1 MPRLRLPDRSEPS
14 LSSEA
19 AAMISAPIRGQRT
32 TDAISEHFHLMDSS
46 SLASA
51 SSATSNSR
59 GSCAQSSRNALA
71 PSAELPRANSRTC
84 KTHRSSQFE
93 HRRSLLTRDID
104 SRSQRCHRRL

>member
-46 SLASA
+46 SPLL
-51 SSATSNSR
+51 R
-59 GSCAQSSRNALA
+59 VRHI
-71 PSAELPRANSRTC
+71 ELPRQLCAELSQCIGTLSRAP
-84 KTHRSSQFE
+84 KSQFP
-93 HRRSLLTRDID
+93 HV
-104 SRSQRCHRRL
+104 